1 MTKKWCSGRLCYG
14 SRLLSWSRDSIFC
27 LSFAGKAQTA
37 AVKRD
42 AEIGVAQANRD
53 AGIREAEC
61 EKAAMDV
68 KYNTDTKIED
78 NSRAFKLQKAHFD
91 KEVNTAVKTIGF
103 HFLFRKFVLL
113 SGSTHPFV
121 CFYRKRRLNWLTNC
135 KRRKYNKKLEMKKS
149 RFRSVQQKTKSSS
162 LCFESGA

>member
-1 MTKKWCSGRLCYG
+1 MF
-14 SRLLSWSRDSIFC
+14 I
-27 LSFAGKAQTA
+27 GKAQTA

-78 NSRAFKLQKAHFD
+78 NSRAFKLQKANFD
-91 KEVNTAVKTIGF
+91 KEVNTAVSRIYVPYARNGRPRFQLIFPKMTCRF
-103 HFLFRKFVLL
+103 SFDDRR
-113 SGSTHPFV
+113 HP
-121 CFYRKRRLNWLTNC
+121 L
-135 KRRKYNKKLEMKKS
+135 KL
-149 RFRSVQQKTKSSS
+149 R
-162 LCFESGA
+162 G

>member
-1 MTKKWCSGRLCYG
+1 MLAYD
-14 SRLLSWSRDSIFC
+14 LMIFK
-27 LSFAGKAQTA
+27 GKAQTA

-78 NSRAFKLQKAHFD
+78 NSRAFKLQKANFD
-91 KEVNTAVKTIGF
+91 KEVNTAVRNIDPDF
-103 HFLFRKFVLL
+103 EYLL
-113 SGSTHPFV
+113 YYLIFD
-121 CFYRKRRLNWLTNC
+121 YRKPRLNLPTNC
-135 KRRKYNKKLEMKKS
+135 RRRKSNKRSETRRS
-149 RFRSVQQKTKSSS
+149 RSR
-162 LCFESGA
+162 

>member
-1 MTKKWCSGRLCYG
+1 MF
-14 SRLLSWSRDSIFC
+14 I
-27 LSFAGKAQTA
+27 GKAQTA

-78 NSRAFKLQKAHFD
+78 NSRAFKLQKANFD
-91 KEVNTAVKTIGF
+91 KEVNTAVSIIYDF
-103 HFLFRKFVLL
+103 SNAF
-113 SGSTHPFV
+113 
-121 CFYRKRRLNWLTNC
+121 
-135 KRRKYNKKLEMKKS
+135 
-149 RFRSVQQKTKSSS
+149 
-162 LCFESGA
+162 